1 MLLKPK
7 KSTWAIVTFYSAADS
22 VLDDVCAISKVYYVI
37 THIPVKAR
45 RNIIPFLEHAVFL
58 EAAIVNRWCNICVCG
73 YTQLPPPSQIPISP
87 DFCPSHQP
95 KCHGGYN
102 VIPTIHVT
110 STFHATLVI

>member
-73 YTQLPPPSQIPISP
+73 YTQLPPHLRYQSALTFARVISL
-87 DFCPSHQP
+87 S
-95 KCHGGYN
+95 
-102 VIPTIHVT
+102 VMAVT
-110 STFHATLVI
+110 TSYLQST